1 MTDETR
7 TMTQKLLSFQNSQWL
22 NKIGYKVY
30 STNLGYAIK
39 DFKLPEGKNAHTG
52 MLVDRR
58 DCFQNTDMT
67 ENTIP
72 AVTAD
77 DALFFIQR
85 NTPGDIVFDKTG
97 QSLMVAR
104 FVIGDSVIEYESRQR
119 RTEEQILE
127 DMFSDKEF
135 RSIVE
140 FYINGGKCYTL
151 GR

>member
-1 MTDETR
+1 
-7 TMTQKLLSFQNSQWL
+7 
-22 NKIGYKVY
+22 
-30 STNLGYAIK
+30 
-39 DFKLPEGKNAHTG
+39 
-52 MLVDRR
+52 
-58 DCFQNTDMT
+58 MT

-85 NTPGDIVFDKTG
+85 NTPGNIVFDKTG
-97 QSLMVAR
+97 LGLVVAR
-104 FVIGDSVIEYESRQR
+104 FVIGDSVIEYESQQR
-119 RTEEQILE
+119 RTEEQLLE